1 MEESFK
7 ELVKAFE
14 KGKKAIIY
22 AYIEGTD
29 GEITIG
35 GDAIGMIM
43 AVENIIRVV
52 KNNSIKSGIDAERTN
67 KLLKLAFKRGIGE

>member
-1 MEESFK
+1 MEELFK

-35 GDAIGMIM
+35 GD
-43 AVENIIRVV
+43 
-52 KNNSIKSGIDAERTN
+52 
-67 KLLKLAFKRGIGE
+67 